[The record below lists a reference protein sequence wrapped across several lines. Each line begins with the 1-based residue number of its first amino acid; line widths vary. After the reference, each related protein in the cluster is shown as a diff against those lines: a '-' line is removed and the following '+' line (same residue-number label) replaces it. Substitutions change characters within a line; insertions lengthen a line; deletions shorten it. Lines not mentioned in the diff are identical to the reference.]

1 MRTIGKYGSSFEANV
16 VKGLL
21 ESEGIRAE
29 VLHENL
35 PYCLPFGGNL
45 YEVELVVND
54 EDYDQALKIL
64 AASFIAE

>member
-1 MRTIGKYGSSFEANV
+1 MKTIGKYGSSFEANV

-21 ESEGIRAE
+21 ESEGIKAE

-35 PYCLPFGGNL
+35 PYYLPFGGNL
-45 YEVELVVND
+45 SEVELVVSD

-64 AASFIAE
+64 AASTIAE